1 MFLQRYLIQFVGRT
15 VTARNPF
22 FAVELELK
30 FKQPSNMIKQTI
42 DSYVTTDTI
51 FSHTFCFPT
60 QMEQTA
66 VIGYAGK
73 NPSQRF

>member
-1 MFLQRYLIQFVGRT
+1 
-15 VTARNPF
+15 
-22 FAVELELK
+22 
-30 FKQPSNMIKQTI
+30 MIKQTI

-51 FSHTFCFPT
+51 FSHTLCFPT

-73 NPSQRF
+73 NPS